1 MVGKGILS
9 ILFGVLCFTVFKI
22 PGYPGVSE
30 ALFEMALTVIWV
42 PGLTVQLVDFLVER

>member
-1 MVGKGILS
+1 MVGKCILS
-9 ILFGVLCFTVFKI
+9 ILAAVLCYTVFKI

-30 ALFEMALTVIWV
+30 ALFEMVLTVIWV

>member
-1 MVGKGILS
+1 MTCKMIAS
-9 ILFGVLCFTVFKI
+9 FLFGVLCFTVFKI

-30 ALFEMALTVIWV
+30 ALFEMVLTVIWV